1 MNRVNFILN
10 GLEYCA
16 TFEDGECVSVYSH
29 GEGRFLNVDNEKGE
43 RERSHVWTAA
53 YTMLED

>member
-1 MNRVNFILN
+1 MQRVNFILN

-16 TFEDGECVSVYSH
+16 TFEDGDCASVYSMSEH
-29 GEGRFLNVDNEKGE
+29 RYLEVDNEKGE

-53 YTMLED
+53 YTMLEG

>member
-1 MNRVNFILN
+1 MQRVTFILS
-10 GLEYCA
+10 GMEYTA
-16 TFEDGECVSVYSH
+16 TFEDGDCASVYSH

-53 YTMLED
+53 YTMAEG